1 MIATLLILLAVGW
14 IGSMAYVFNY
24 RGQARYASLKQYLR
38 KSWPVFAL
46 PNTVLYLFTRPWAR
60 GPFVK
65 PERFSNLDELACHWE
80 IIRDEALAMQ
90 ARGGF
95 EDPRTE
101 GTPASFDLGFRTFYK
116 YGWSRYYLSWYGY
129 TYPSASADCPKTLEI
144 LSRFPDVTA
153 AMFTVL
159 PPRSRLSP
167 HADPLACSLRY
178 HLGLETPN
186 STRCFINVDGVEKS
200 WQDGDAFVF
209 DETYL
214 HFVTNDTDAPRLI
227 LMCDIRRPMSLP
239 GRIFN
244 KAYSLLART
253 LQTPNDARDQRGLVS
268 ALFANLAPV
277 LAAGRRI
284 RERNR
289 PLYNVLKWAVNLSLL
304 CAVFGMVAAVV
315 ASVRWLLPA

>member
-1 MIATLLILLAVGW
+1 
-14 IGSMAYVFNY
+14 
-24 RGQARYASLKQYLR
+24 
-38 KSWPVFAL
+38 
-46 PNTVLYLFTRPWAR
+46 
-60 GPFVK
+60 
-65 PERFSNLDELACHWE
+65 
-80 IIRDEALAMQ
+80 MQ